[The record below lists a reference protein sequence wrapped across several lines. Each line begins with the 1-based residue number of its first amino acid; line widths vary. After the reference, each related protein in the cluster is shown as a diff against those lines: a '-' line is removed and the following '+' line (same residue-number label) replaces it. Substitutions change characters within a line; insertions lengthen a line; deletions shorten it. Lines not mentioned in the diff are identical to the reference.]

1 MAPTGDST
9 PPSGVPSA
17 QPRGVPTA
25 AEADAL
31 ATQLLADEDTRL
43 SHVRTAGFL
52 ASRLAGL
59 FGADDTAL
67 LVAAASL
74 HDIGYSAQVVRTGF
88 HPLDGGLYLQAA
100 GYPERLTA
108 LIAHHSLAC
117 LMAPAPV
124 LEELSRDF
132 PRERSLLVDA
142 LVYSDMHSAPD
153 GRIIRGETRL
163 ADIAARRPTEYQARR
178 AAGLRAAMG
187 RVGAAILAA
196 SPTVP
201 VPAPERPPAHAEAEP
216 ESDLAAWWIE
226 EARRC
231 VAAADA
237 PGPDAVESGPR

>member
-9 PPSGVPSA
+9 PPAGA
-17 QPRGVPTA
+17 TTTQPARGVPTA
-25 AEADAL
+25 TQADAL
-31 ATQLLADEDTRL
+31 ARRLLADEGTRL
-43 SHVRTAGFL
+43 PHVRTAGLL
-52 ASRLAGL
+52 AGRLAEL
-59 FGADDTAL
+59 FAADEAAL

-88 HPLDGGLYLQAA
+88 HPLDGGLYLRAA
-100 GYPERLTA
+100 GYPERLAA

-117 LMAPAPV
+117 LMAPAP
-124 LEELSRDF
+124 LDEELSTHF

-178 AAGLRAAMG
+178 GAGLRAAMG

-196 SPTVP
+196 TPP
-201 VPAPERPPAHAEAEP
+201 VPDPAPGRPRRPTPDAEAAP

-237 PGPDAVESGPR
+237 S